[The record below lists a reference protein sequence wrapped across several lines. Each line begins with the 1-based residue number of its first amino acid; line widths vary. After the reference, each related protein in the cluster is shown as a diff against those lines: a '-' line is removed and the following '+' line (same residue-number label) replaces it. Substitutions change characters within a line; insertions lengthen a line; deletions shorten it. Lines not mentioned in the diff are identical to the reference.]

1 MKFYGL
7 DGQQWT
13 NVIAAWSGWLM
24 DGYVSIAYLLMA
36 SYLAV
41 VFFPSSFTG
50 SLIAV
55 VLGLAVGSIARSIGS
70 LVFGNFLGDKIGR
83 RNMLMVTVV
92 GFSVFSFAIGFLPTY
107 TTAGYIAFGL
117 LYMLLFIIG
126 LFGGAEYG
134 GGTALYAETVPAE
147 KRGVIG
153 AFVQSGFGTG
163 FFVAAGVAAII
174 GSYYTTAQITSFAW
188 RIMFY
193 TTLIPGIIALV
204 SRLGARETPVFKEMV
219 EKREIERTPIFK
231 MIKEEPLPMIFAI
244 FITTGLLYI
253 NSGTFSFY
261 PILMGTGINNIPL
274 VDSGLILVVA
284 NLVSLI
290 GVWLGGFISTRIPG
304 RRLAMMIFSAI
315 FIVSL
320 YPLTFYGVSTDV
332 TTLYVVFSIQA
343 FLEAMI
349 FSTLP
354 SFLAEKFSKRYR
366 STGVGFTYN
375 AGAIIGGFAPTFIL
389 LSRSS
394 LGLLNGWFLNLV
406 IANVVLILG
415 LALSAETWSKAK
427 AGARD
432 IIHD

>member
-36 SYLAV
+36 SYLAS

-50 SLIAV
+50 SLLAV

-70 LVFGNFLGDKIGR
+70 LVFGNFLGDRIGR

-107 TTAGYIAFGL
+107 ESVGYVALAL
-117 LYMLLFIIG
+117 LYVLLFIIG
-126 LFGGAEYG
+126 LFAGAEYG
-134 GGTALYAETVPAE
+134 GGTALYSETVPAE
-147 KRGVIG
+147 RRGVVG

-163 FFVAAGVAAII
+163 FFIAAGVAAII
-174 GSYYTTAQITSFAW
+174 GSYYSTAQIISFAW

-193 TTLIPGIIALV
+193 TTLVPGVVALV
-204 SRLGARETPVFKEMV
+204 SRLGANETPVFREMV
-219 EKREIERTPIFK
+219 EKKEIVRTPIFR
-231 MIKEEPLPMIFAI
+231 MIREEPLPVIFAI

-261 PILMGTGINNIPL
+261 PILMGPGINNIPL
-274 VDSGLILVVA
+274 KDSGLILVIA

-290 GVWLGGFISTRIPG
+290 GVWLGGIISTKIPG
-304 RRLAMMIFSAI
+304 RRLAMMAFSVI

-320 YPLTFYGVSTDV
+320 YPLIYYGVSTNV
-332 TTLYVVFSIQA
+332 NVLYIVFSIQA

-366 STGVGFTYN
+366 STSVGFTYN
-375 AGAIIGGFAPTFIL
+375 AGAIVGGFAPTFIL
-389 LSRSS
+389 LSRASI
-394 LGLLNGWFLNLV
+394 GLLNGWFLNLAV
-406 IANVVLILG
+406 ANILLIAG
-415 LALSAETWSKAK
+415 LALSAETWSRAK
-427 AGARD
+427 AGAKD

>member
-7 DGQQWT
+7 NGQQWT

-36 SYLAV
+36 SYLAL
-41 VFFPSSFTG
+41 VFFPTSFTD
-50 SLIAV
+50 SLIAI

-83 RNMLMVTVV
+83 RNMLMVTVI

-107 TTAGYIAFGL
+107 ATAGYIALAL
-117 LYMLLFIIG
+117 LYILLFVIG
-126 LFGGAEYG
+126 LFAGAEYG

-147 KRGVIG
+147 KRGLVG
-153 AFVQSGFGTG
+153 AFVQSGYGTG
-163 FFVAAGVAAII
+163 FFVAAGVSAII
-174 GSYYTTAQITSFAW
+174 GTYYSTTGIIDFAW

-204 SRLGARETPVFKEMV
+204 SRLGAKETPVFQEMV
-219 EKREIERTPIFK
+219 KMREVEKAPIFK
-231 MIKEEPLPMIFAI
+231 MIKEEPLPVIFAI

-261 PILMGTGINNIPL
+261 PILMGNEINKIPL
-274 VDSGLILVVA
+274 KDSGLILVVV
-284 NLVSLI
+284 NLISLI

-304 RRLAMMIFSAI
+304 RRLAMMVFSVI

-320 YPLTFYGVSTDV
+320 YPLTYYGISTDI
-332 TTLYVVFSIQA
+332 TTLYLAYSVQA
-343 FLEAMI
+343 FFEAMI

-366 STGVGFTYN
+366 STSVGFTYN
-375 AGAIIGGFAPTFIL
+375 AGAIIGGFAPTIIL
-389 LSRSS
+389 LSRDS
-394 LGLLNGWFLNLV
+394 LGLLNGWFLNLA
-406 IANVVLILG
+406 IANVVLIIG

-432 IIHD
+432 IIQN

>member
-204 SRLGARETPVFKEMV
+204 SRLGARETPVFKEMI

>member
-36 SYLAV
+36 SYLAK
-41 VFFPSSFTG
+41 VFFPSSFAG

-107 TTAGYIAFGL
+107 STAGYMALGL
-117 LYMLLFIIG
+117 LYALLFIIG

-147 KRGVIG
+147 RRGVIG
-153 AFVQSGFGTG
+153 AFVQSGYGTG
-163 FFVAAGVAAII
+163 FFVAAGVTAII
-174 GSYYTTAQITSFAW
+174 GIYYSTAQIISFAW

-193 TTLIPGIIALV
+193 TTLIPGVIALV
-204 SRLGARETPVFKEMV
+204 SRLGARETPVFREMV
-219 EKREIERTPIFK
+219 EKKEVARTPIFR
-231 MIKEEPLPMIFAI
+231 MIKEEPLPVIFAI

-284 NLVSLI
+284 NLVSLV
-290 GVWLGGFISTRIPG
+290 GVWLGGFISVKIPG

-320 YPLTFYGVSTDV
+320 YPLTYYGVSTDV
-332 TTLYVVFSIQA
+332 STLYIVFSIQA

-366 STGVGFTYN
+366 STSVGFTYN

-394 LGLLNGWFLNLV
+394 LGLLNGWFVNLA

-427 AGARD
+427 AGAKD

>member
-1 MKFYGL
+1 MKLYGL

-36 SYLAV
+36 SYLAN
-41 VFFPSSFTG
+41 VFFPSSFSG
-50 SLIAV
+50 SLIAI
-55 VLGLAVGSIARSIGS
+55 VLGLAVGSIARSVGS
-70 LVFGNFLGDKIGR
+70 LVFGNFLGDRIGR

-107 TTAGYIAFGL
+107 QTAGYIALGL
-117 LYMLLFIIG
+117 LYLLLFVIG

-147 KRGVIG
+147 RRGVIG
-153 AFVQSGFGTG
+153 AFVQSGYGTG
-163 FFVAAGVAAII
+163 FFVAAGVSAIL
-174 GSYYTTAQITSFAW
+174 GSYYTNTQIVSFAW
-188 RIMFY
+188 RIIFY

-204 SRLGARETPVFKEMV
+204 SRLGARETPVFREML
-219 EKREIERTPIFK
+219 EKRQIEHTPIFK
-231 MIKEEPLPMIFAI
+231 MIKEEPLPVLFAI
-244 FITTGLLYI
+244 FITTGLLFI

-274 VDSGLILVVA
+274 KDSGLILVVA

-290 GVWLGGFISTRIPG
+290 GVWLGGFFSTKIPG

-315 FIVSL
+315 FLVSL
-320 YPLTFYGVSTDV
+320 YPLTFYGISTNV
-332 TTLYVVFSIQA
+332 NILYVVFSIQA

-366 STGVGFTYN
+366 STSVGFTYN

-394 LGLLNGWFLNLV
+394 LGLLNGWFVNLAV
-406 IANVVLILG
+406 ANVVLIVG
-415 LALSAETWSKAK
+415 LAMSAETWSKAK
-427 AGARD
+427 AGTRD
-432 IIHD
+432 IIQD

>member
-174 GSYYTTAQITSFAW
+174 GSYYTTSQITSFAW

-231 MIKEEPLPMIFAI
+231 MIKEEPLPVIFAI

-304 RRLAMMIFSAI
+304 RRLAMMIFSAL

-366 STGVGFTYN
+366 STSVGFTYN